1 MDHFSEQNWADFVR
15 GVGNSE
21 SRAELESHLASDR
34 GDCATTLNFWTRMYT
49 VTTREGFSAPP
60 PEAVRM
66 VKLEF
71 AARRNAVSS
80 EPLVAN
86 LMWDS
91 FAQPALAGVRSIAAA
106 ARQMVYEAEGL
117 TVDLRFDRP
126 PQSNT
131 IHLIGQV
138 LSHRT
143 PRISTA
149 GAAVMLWT
157 DSGLSIAETK
167 ANEFGEFRLE
177 FEAQNQ
183 LRLSIEIGKSL
194 IRISLANLKLA
205 QDTNETMPVTHSG
218 NR

>member
-1 MDHFSEQNWADFVR
+1 MEHFSEQNWADFIR
-15 GVGNSE
+15 GVGNLE
-21 SRAELESHLASDR
+21 SRAKLESHLAGDC
-34 GDCATTLNFWTRMYT
+34 GDCATALNFWTRIHA
-49 VTTREGFSAPP
+49 VTTREGLSAPS
-60 PEAVRM
+60 PEVVRM

-71 AARRNAVSS
+71 AARRISVSS
-80 EPLVAN
+80 EPLTAN

-91 FAQPALAGVRSIAAA
+91 FSHPAVAGVRSIAAA

-138 LSHRT
+138 LSRRT
-143 PRISTA
+143 PRISIA
-149 GAAVMLWT
+149 GALIMLWT
-157 DSGLSIAETK
+157 DKGLSIAETR
-167 ANEFGEFRLE
+167 ANEFGEFKLE
-177 FEAQNQ
+177 FEAENQ

-194 IRISLANLKLA
+194 VRIPLANLKATRDVNDLSR
-205 QDTNETMPVTHSG
+205 VTDGG

>member
-1 MDHFSEQNWADFVR
+1 MEHFSEQNWADFVR

-21 SRAELESHLASDR
+21 NRAELESHLASDC
-34 GDCATTLNFWTRMYT
+34 GDCAAALNFWTRMHT
-49 VTTREGFSAPP
+49 VTTREGLSAPP
-60 PEAVRM
+60 PEVVRM

-71 AARRNAVSS
+71 AARPIAVRA

-91 FAQPALAGVRSIAAA
+91 FSQPALAGVRSIAAA

-131 IHLIGQV
+131 IHLIGQA
-138 LSHRT
+138 LSSRT
-143 PRISTA
+143 PRISMA
-149 GAAVMLWT
+149 GASVMLWT
-157 DSGLSIAETK
+157 EKGLSIGETR
-167 ANEFGEFRLE
+167 ANEFGEFKLE

-194 IRISLANLKLA
+194 IRIPLANLKLT